1 MLLKVTSPDQDT
13 TWTHQLGVCVHT
25 HLRVPG
31 VALPEKQ
38 NFKSIFHRLHEN
50 STLLFLWFAPPSEQL
65 VFLVVG
71 VCVMLVVANV
81 LLYKS

>member
-1 MLLKVTSPDQDT
+1 MLLKVASPGQDT
-13 TWTHQLGVCVHT
+13 TWTPQLGLCVHA

-38 NFKSIFHRLHEN
+38 NFKSLFHRLHGN
-50 STLLFLWFAPPSEQL
+50 SMLLFLWFALPFEQL

-71 VCVMLVVANV
+71 V
-81 LLYKS
+81 